1 MLLRLSGLLRVSD
14 GVGRFP
20 ARVPL
25 VSRVFRTPVPSFRS
39 RTKLPG
45 QGRNNFASNS
55 DISASVLD
63 LYSPP
68 FPDSREKLP
77 LRVGDHDVHFL
88 PELLEGV
95 TYGST
100 KILQTLPRSRRNTNR
115 ISQLSRDT
123 RTGALHLFQGGMEG
137 SYQVMRQL
145 ADKAHSVTHDDFLAL
160 P

>member
-1 MLLRLSGLLRVSD
+1 MGSSTSPDGRTCTSVAGMLLRLSGLLRVSD

-77 LRVGDHDVHFL
+77 HRVGDDADHCL
-88 PELLEGV
+88 QELLEGV

-100 KILQTLPRSRRNTNR
+100 
-115 ISQLSRDT
+115 
-123 RTGALHLFQGGMEG
+123 
-137 SYQVMRQL
+137 
-145 ADKAHSVTHDDFLAL
+145 
-160 P
+160 